1 MGFTLLLWLTII
13 EVVVLVAALAVY
25 LVLLTRRLA
34 SISDNLAKVAWGVRA
49 VEVEVGAIGPAVTRI
64 NGVLR
69 ELTEELFPAVAQ
81 RAGELADAKARTGG
95 QA

>member
-13 EVVVLVAALAVY
+13 EVVVLVAALAVH
-25 LVLLTRRLA
+25 LVLLTRRLR

-69 ELTEELFPAVAQ
+69 ELTEELFPAVAE
-81 RAGELADAKARTGG
+81 RASELADARTSTGG
-95 QA
+95 QS